1 MATGDSLSSGSP
13 GEAPG
18 PSRPRGRLAD
28 LWQFPLLLLSVGLFA
43 YAAYLFIDPH
53 AGPTLEQR
61 ISLSRDYVRQERP
74 EAALALL
81 NQILGASNLTLDQ
94 QARVHIL
101 IAEALDVGQKQL
113 RQKIPINY
121 VNMIEQTNQALALG
135 IAPDSKIYRR
145 LGEAY
150 EALGR
155 PTEAL
160 AAYRRAM
167 SLDASHALALQ
178 RKVIDLQLAQADH
191 SPASATLDDYLK
203 SPGLTDAE
211 RSWAMC
217 QKAQLLF
224 DSGRAVEARVL
235 LDSAQ
240 KLTNDPLALG
250 TIDFWLGRCAMKL
263 SDTAEAE
270 RYLRIS
276 RELLKVQH
284 PLDADA
290 CYWLGMILSDRGDTA
305 GAQSFFDELLLS
317 HIDSPLVPL
326 ARMGRGLCRL
336 ANRDDATGL
345 ADLHDMVNEI
355 AAKPART
362 KYTADAV
369 NGLQRASSM
378 LADRQNFEGSLEALA
393 DEQTLVPEPGADF
406 YGRLA
411 AVFEARGDQAANAA
425 VDLPEARRIR
435 GEQTARDARRQ
446 GAEAY
451 IALSRKLT
459 LTDDRAYGAALWHGV
474 DLFDRAGDTQ
484 GMISALELFLA
495 ERPDDPL
502 APDALLRLGRAF
514 QSLGEL
520 DKAIAAYQNGQ
531 FRHPNTIAASKC
543 AVPLAQAYIAQG
555 QQSYPKAETVLLGV
569 IENNPLL
576 TPESEE
582 FKQALFELGQL
593 YYRLNRFEEAIV
605 RLEEYAQRYPQDD
618 KTEQLL
624 FLMGDSY
631 RKSALSLDVPG
642 ASGGGAAAATLANPI
657 VGAPTAGAVVGAGGP
672 TTGPTTGPTMD
683 AAEAASA
690 RRDRLAKAKALFD
703 RVVEYCRVNP
713 PSRDIDKVYLKLAY
727 FYRADCLYDQ
737 REFADAIKLYDAA
750 AFRYQEDPSALAA
763 YVQIVNSYCALG
775 KLDEA
780 KTANERAKWLL
791 RRIPPES
798 FSDGTF
804 AMPKQYWEQWLQWTS
819 TAGMW

>member
-1 MATGDSLSSGSP
+1 
-13 GEAPG
+13 
-18 PSRPRGRLAD
+18 LAD

-61 ISLSRDYVRQERP
+61 ISMSRDYLRQERP

-81 NQILGASNLTLDQ
+81 NQILTASNLTIDQ

-101 IAEALDVGQKQL
+101 IAEGLDIGQKQL

-121 VNMIEQTNQALALG
+121 VNMIEQTNQGLALG
-135 IAPDSKIYRR
+135 VAPDSKIYRR
-145 LGEAY
+145 VGEAY

-155 PTEAL
+155 PAEAL
-160 AAYRRAM
+160 VAYRRAM

-178 RKVIDLQLAQADH
+178 RKVIDLQLAQTDR
-191 SPASATLDDYLK
+191 SPASGTLDDYLK

-224 DSGRAVEARVL
+224 DGGRAVEARVL

-240 KLTNDPLALG
+240 KLTTDPLALG

-336 ANRDDATGL
+336 ANRDDPAGL
-345 ADLHDMVNEI
+345 ADLHDMVDEI
-355 AAKPART
+355 AAKPARA
-362 KYTADAV
+362 KYTSDAV
-369 NGLQRASSM
+369 VGLRRASQM
-378 LADRQNFEGSLEALA
+378 LADRQNFEGSLEVLA
-393 DEQTLVPEPGADF
+393 DEQILVPEPGADF
-406 YGRLA
+406 FGRLA
-411 AVFEARGDQAANAA
+411 AVYEARGDQAANDAT
-425 VDLPEARRIR
+425 DLPEARRIR
-435 GEQTARDARRQ
+435 EEQGARDARRS

-484 GMISALELFLA
+484 GMIAALELFLA

-520 DKAIAAYQNGQ
+520 DKAIAAYQRGQ

-555 QQSYPKAETVLLGV
+555 PQSYPKAEMVLLGV
-569 IENNPLL
+569 IENNPEL

-605 RLEEYAQRYPQDD
+605 RLEEYVQRYPQDD
-618 KTEQLL
+618 RTEQLL

-642 ASGGGAAAATLANPI
+642 VNAGAAAATLGNPI
-657 VGAPTAGAVVGAGGP
+657 AAAPVGPAGASATGAP
-672 TTGPTTGPTMD
+672 TTGPAMD
-683 AAEAASA
+683 TAEAAAA

-703 RVVEYCRVNP
+703 RVVEFCRVNP
-713 PSRDIDKVYLKLAY
+713 PTRDIDKVYLKLAY